1 MKVGILTGGGDVPG
15 LNTCIKTIVN
25 RMTAAGHEVIGF
37 RRGWAGPLNV
47 IPDEPASLAQ
57 HTRTLT
63 SAVVRT
69 VDRTGGT
76 FLHSS
81 RTNPGKTKA
90 ADIPAHCSADDGAA
104 NGDGTYDFT
113 SRVVQN
119 LEALGIDTLVPI
131 GGDDTLGYGGRLH
144 AEGVQVVACPK
155 TMDNDVYGTDYCMG
169 FSTAVTRSVEA
180 ITHLRTSAGSHERV
194 AVVELFGRNSGET
207 ALISSY
213 AADADRALI
222 CEVPFDPEKLA
233 ALVQADRQGHASRYA
248 MVIVSEGATV
258 EGGEIIESGAADAY
272 GHRKLGGIG
281 EITGDLIKRL
291 TGCNII
297 NQKLAYLMR
306 TGAPDTLDLMVSR
319 TFGHLAAD
327 LLLAGQSGRMVA
339 VREGQ
344 FTHIDMGEVTQ
355 GVRRVDVDRLYD
367 AEQYRPQLK
376 GIEGLPMFLY

>member
-1 MKVGILTGGGDVPG
+1 MRVGILTGGGDVPG
-15 LNTCIKTIVN
+15 LNPCIKTIVN
-25 RMTAAGHEVIGF
+25 RLAAAGHEIVGF
-37 RRGWAGPLNV
+37 KRGWAGPLAV
-47 IPDEPASLAQ
+47 DPDDPASVAE
-57 HTRTLT
+57 HTLPLT
-63 SAVVRT
+63 PLVVRT

-81 RTNPGKTKA
+81 RTNPGKVKA
-90 ADIPAHCSADDGAA
+90 SARPAYRADVTVETNA
-104 NGDGTYDFT
+104 DGTLDLT
-113 SRVVQN
+113 PQVVRN
-119 LEALGIDTLVPI
+119 LEALGIETLVPI

-169 FSTAVTRSVEA
+169 FSTAVTRSAEA
-180 ITHLRTSAGSHERV
+180 ITNLRTSAGSHERV

-213 AADADRALI
+213 VTDADRALL
-222 CEVPFDPEKLA
+222 CEVPFDPDRLA
-233 ALVQADRQGHASRYA
+233 ALVQSDLKANASNYA
-248 MVIVSEGATV
+248 MVIVSEGASIL
-258 EGGEIIESGAADAY
+258 GGDVIESGEADAY

-281 EITGDLIKRL
+281 EATGAMLKERL
-291 TGCNII
+291 GVDII

-306 TGAPDTLDLMVSR
+306 TGAPDTLDALVSR

-339 VREGQ
+339 VREGK

-367 AEQYRPQLK
+367 VDAYRPRLH
-376 GIEGLPMFLY
+376 GAEGLPMFLY

>member
-15 LNTCIKTIVN
+15 LNPCIKTIVN
-25 RMTAAGHEVIGF
+25 RIAAAGHEIVGF
-37 RRGWAGPLNV
+37 RRGWAGPLAVDPGN
-47 IPDEPASLAQ
+47 PDSLAR
-57 HTRTLT
+57 HTMALDP
-63 SAVVRT
+63 SVVRS

-81 RTNPGKTKA
+81 RTNPGKVKEADLPAHISA
-90 ADIPAHCSADDGAA
+90 ADTVA
-104 NGDGTYDFT
+104 NGDGTCDCT
-113 SRVVQN
+113 RTVIRN
-119 LEALGIDTLVPI
+119 LQALGIDTLVPI

-169 FSTAVTRSVEA
+169 FSSAITRSVEA
-180 ITHLRTSAGSHERV
+180 ITRLRTSAGSHERV

-207 ALISSY
+207 ALLSGY
-213 AADADRALI
+213 VADADRTLI
-222 CEVPFDPEKLA
+222 CEVPFSPERLA
-233 ALVQADRQGHASRYA
+233 EMVQADKRNNDSNYA
-248 MVIVSEGATV
+248 MVIISEGATIK
-258 EGGEIIESGAADAY
+258 GGEIIETGEADAY

-281 EITGDLIKRL
+281 EITGNLIKSL
-291 TGCNII
+291 TGSNII

-306 TGAPDTLDLMVSR
+306 TGPPDALDLLVAR

-339 VREGQ
+339 LRDGK

-355 GVRRVDVDRLYD
+355 GVRRVDVDRLYNT
-367 AEQYRPQLK
+367 AEYRPQLK

>member
-1 MKVGILTGGGDVPG
+1 MRVGILTGGGDVPG
-15 LNTCIKTIVN
+15 LNPCIKTIVN
-25 RMTAAGHEVIGF
+25 RLAAAGHEIVGF
-37 RRGWAGPLNV
+37 KRGWAGPLTV
-47 IPDEPASLAQ
+47 DPDDPASVAE
-57 HTRTLT
+57 HTLT
-63 SAVVRT
+63 LTPPVVRA

-81 RTNPGKTKA
+81 RTNPGKVEA
-90 ADIPAHCSADDGAA
+90 SARPAYRADGAVETNA
-104 NGDGTYDFT
+104 DGTLDLT
-113 SRVVQN
+113 AQVVRN
-119 LEALGIDTLVPI
+119 LEALDIETLVPI

-169 FSTAVTRSVEA
+169 FSTAVTRSAEA
-180 ITHLRTSAGSHERV
+180 ITNLRTSAGSHERV

-213 AADADRALI
+213 VTDADRALL
-222 CEVPFDPEKLA
+222 CEVPFDPDKLA
-233 ALVQADRQGHASRYA
+233 ALVQSDLNANESNYA
-248 MVIVSEGATV
+248 MVIVSEGASV
-258 EGGEIIESGAADAY
+258 LGGEVIESGEADAY

-281 EITGDLIKRL
+281 EATGAMLKERL
-291 TGCNII
+291 GVDII

-306 TGAPDTLDLMVSR
+306 TGAPDTLDALVSR

-339 VREGQ
+339 VREGK

-355 GVRRVDVDRLYD
+355 GVRRVDVERLYD
-367 AEQYRPQLK
+367 ADAYRPKLH
-376 GIEGLPMFLY
+376 GVEGLPMFLY